1 MTFPVEPNDI
11 GFYFLI
17 ISQGTLDAPDGIHPH
32 VHIRTAYLPQIDLL
46 KLETDPAQM
55 ASRRRGKP
63 LNVYDNQ
70 CHSIQGYVC
79 STRTVNPQVNSV
91 IRLSS
96 SAL

>member
-63 LNVYDNQ
+63 RNVM
-70 CHSIQGYVC
+70 II
-79 STRTVNPQVNSV
+79 SV
-91 IRLSS
+91 IVFRVMFVLQG
-96 SAL
+96 L